1 MKCHK
6 VVFKGKLSDVIL
18 DIKNMRKRQD
28 NCYIKHL
35 KDENE
40 KLKEILELRQDN
52 ENMIVSRINK
62 AIEYLNNATKY
73 SNISG
78 MVEFYGDTDDVIKI
92 LTGEIK

>member
-40 KLKEILELRQDN
+40 KLKEILELRQNN
-52 ENMIVSRINK
+52 ENMLVSRMNR
-62 AIEYLNNATKY
+62 AIEYIKFINPAHYSDKDENNLLN
-73 SNISG
+73 
-78 MVEFYGDTDDVIKI
+78 I
-92 LTGEIK
+92 LQGEE